1 MFRSEPDFILS
12 MADTPDSHVTE
23 VKSVFEYDATGTI
36 YYVMKFYA
44 GETLDDM
51 IRSNQV
57 PTSEKLII
65 DKIVIPMCKA
75 LNAMHSRRI
84 LHLDIKPENIVIDE
98 NGEAVL
104 IDFGVAQQYDE
115 NGKLISLR
123 DTHPTSPFS
132 APENSDGNMRYFGPQ
147 ADIFGTAATLF
158 TLVSG
163 KRPRPIG
170 NWHDREGAFE
180 VMNCSEVMKQ
190 AITEGM
196 SLYSNDRPANAH
208 LFLNLFP
215 GCEDIKLD

>member
-1 MFRSEPDFILS
+1 
-12 MADTPDSHVTE
+12 
-23 VKSVFEYDATGTI
+23 
-36 YYVMKFYA
+36 MKFYA
-44 GETLDDM
+44 GESLDDM
-51 IRSNQV
+51 IKSDQV

-65 DKIVIPMCKA
+65 GKIVLPICKA

-123 DTHPTSPFS
+123 DTHSTSAFS

-163 KRPRPIG
+163 KWPHPI
-170 NWHDREGAFE
+170 NDSQDRERAFE
-180 VMNCSEVMKQ
+180 LMNCSEGMKQ
-190 AITEGM
+190 AIAEGM
-196 SLYSNDRPANAH
+196 SLYSNDRPANAQ

-215 GCEDIKLD
+215 GCENIKLD